1 MLLKN
6 LCLSLI
12 FLIYVLLHMIKKYTV
27 VVFSNLILQLLVFL
41 FLALFKGELHGPIE
55 GHYVKRTCCRDV
67 VMMTAMGH

>member
-1 MLLKN
+1 
-6 LCLSLI
+6 
-12 FLIYVLLHMIKKYTV
+12 MIKKYTV